1 MPTITCEHS
10 RHLAHIRLNR
20 PAEGNRLT
28 MEMLALIG
36 RIFTEIEADPNI
48 RCALLTANGDDF
60 SVGADLPDV
69 FPNWAA
75 GRFPIDGDQ
84 VNPWGVTGRRR
95 RKPLVTVVQGQC
107 NSGGLELALSSDICI
122 AADDA
127 RFAFEEVRFG
137 ILPFAGGVFRMI
149 RAGGWGSAMRYVLTS
164 EAFGAEDALRMNMVA
179 LVRPKA
185 EAEAAGARLAE
196 QISDAAPLA
205 IQAVMAQA
213 HTWADQGE
221 AAALALSVP
230 TMLRLLNSRDVAE
243 IARARSEGRSPE
255 FSGQ

>member
-1 MPTITCEHS
+1 MPTAICERS
-10 RHLAHIRLNR
+10 GHLAHIRLNR

-28 MEMLALIG
+28 MEMLGLIG
-36 RIFTEIEADPNI
+36 QIFTEIEADPNI
-48 RCALLTANGDDF
+48 RCTLLTANGDHF
-60 SVGADLPDV
+60 SVGADVPDV

-84 VNPWGVTGRRR
+84 VNPWGVTGRKR

-107 NSGGLELALSSDICI
+107 NSGGLELALASDICI

-127 RFAFEEVRFG
+127 RFAFEEIRFG
-137 ILPFAGGVFRMI
+137 IFPFAGSVFRMI
-149 RAGGWGSAMRYVLTS
+149 RACGWGSAMRYVLTS
-164 EAFGAEDALRMNMVA
+164 EPFAAEDALRMNVVA
-179 LVRPKA
+179 LVRPKPEI
-185 EAEAAGARLAE
+185 EATGVGLAG
-196 QISDAAPLA
+196 QISNAAPLA

-213 HTWADQGE
+213 RTWADQGE
-221 AAALALSVP
+221 AAAIALSVP

-243 IARARSEGRSPE
+243 VARAMAERRSPE